1 MAVAIRMPM
10 PGQMTEEC
18 TVLQWYKKEGDRV
31 VRGDPLFEI
40 ETDKSNMEI
49 EAFDEGVLLRIDAPE
64 GATVP
69 VEAIVAWIG
78 QPGEDIPAAVAAV
91 AAVTAGAG
99 AAGAAGAAG
108 GSVPG
113 ATSEESG
120 TPASPLGT
128 YPSPDG
134 ASAAAGPAAGPA
146 GGPAAGLRRTTPVPG
161 LTPASTTP
169 AAAAG
174 RGRII
179 ISPRASRVAAELG
192 IDPRSVTGTGP
203 DGRIVERDVR
213 AAAFTPAPTAPS
225 GARGETTVS
234 PAAPAVA
241 SAARSAPALPAS
253 AMSGPGDTLSRMR
266 QTIARRLTEN
276 TSVPTFTVTVAVD
289 MTDLLKLRAELKAI
303 GSGISVTDF
312 VHAATVQALGEFPVL
327 NASTDGTTVWKH
339 EHVHLGI
346 AVSVPAGLL
355 VPVVRD
361 ADLLSVRGLHDRS
374 VEVVEAARV
383 GKLAPEALSGSTFSV
398 SNMGMF
404 GVEQF
409 TAIINPGESGILAVS
424 STLPEVRPYAG
435 GMAIRQVMRITL
447 TADHRL
453 VDGEVGARFVNGV
466 KRRLEDADAFRGQVP
481 TG

>member
-18 TVLQWYKKEGDRV
+18 TVLQWFKKEGDKV

-64 GATVP
+64 GVTVP
-69 VEAIVAWIG
+69 VESIVAWIG
-78 QPGEDIPAAVAAV
+78 QPGESIPAVEASP
-91 AAVTAGAG
+91 AG
-99 AAGAAGAAG
+99 AAAGDATPTTSAAPA
-108 GSVPG
+108 VP
-113 ATSEESG
+113 S
-120 TPASPLGT
+120 PASV
-128 YPSPDG
+128 
-134 ASAAAGPAAGPA
+134 AAPAAPAAGPEAVPA
-146 GGPAAGLRRTTPVPG
+146 G
-161 LTPASTTP
+161 
-169 AAAAG
+169 
-174 RGRII
+174 GRII

-192 IDPRSVTGTGP
+192 VDPRSVAGSGP
-203 DGRIVERDVR
+203 GGRIVERDVR
-213 AAAFTPAPTAPS
+213 AAAS
-225 GARGETTVS
+225 GA
-234 PAAPAVA
+234 A
-241 SAARSAPALPAS
+241 SPALPAPLGVVAAAAPVAPGGAPVPAAGQSAPRTAPALAAS
-253 AMSGPGDTLSRMR
+253 AMTGPGETLSRMR

-289 MTDLLKLRAELKAI
+289 MTDLLKLRADIKAL
-303 GSGISVTDF
+303 GSDISVTDF
-312 VHAATVQALGEFPVL
+312 VHSATVQALGEFPIL

-339 EHVHLGI
+339 EHVHLGV

-361 ADLLSVRGLHDRS
+361 ADMLSVRGLHDRTA
-374 VEVVEAARV
+374 EVVEAARA
-383 GKLAPEALSGSTFSV
+383 GKLPPEALAGSTFSV

-424 STLPEVRPYAG
+424 SITPEVRPFAG

-466 KRRLEDADAFRGQVP
+466 KRRLEAADAYRGQVP